1 MKKIVSTF
9 AFALLVGG
17 LTFADD
23 MAPAVKIGAWGR
35 GFFVPVFTG
44 GTDGAKAN
52 TQSLLGTSW
61 GGAPRIGFTIAG
73 DSANVGFQ
81 ADLNL
86 DNFQSTKLVS
96 MGDQQ
101 KIWVKPVDGL
111 TLSIG
116 NIFDDTLRG
125 NGTFGSFDWLRL
137 SWTGE
142 DFTFTRVAAQS
153 GFEASYAM
161 DALYVYV
168 ANSSLATPAD
178 TNKVFAKTLQIGG
191 GYTIKDIGTIRAQA
205 IGVHAAKDYQ
215 VIEAAFKLTAV
226 QNLYVDLGI
235 HYPTDN
241 KLATDANN
249 PESVNLY
256 GNYTADKAKIHG
268 LFSYKLPAKTTTNA
282 GKAGMEAGAGVD
294 YSLDGGLGVGADFRF
309 KDKNQTYNGPVGK
322 SGLTG
327 FFAGVTKGFSNG
339 LVGVG
344 IEYSNTS
351 FAPGYVTADDS
362 TKAHIALPV
371 RFEYWF

>member
-52 TQSLLGTSW
+52 TQTLLGTSW

-142 DFTFTRVAAQS
+142 DFTFTRVIAQS

-168 ANSSLATPAD
+168 ANSQLAAPVD
-178 TNKVFAKTLQIGG
+178 TSKVFAKTLQIGG

-205 IGVHAAKDYQ
+205 TGVHAAKDYN
-215 VIEAAFKLTAV
+215 VINAAFKLTAV
-226 QNLYVDLGI
+226 QNLYADIGI
-235 HYPTDN
+235 FYPTDS
-241 KLATDANN
+241 KTANYKMAIN
-249 PESVNLY
+249 TY
-256 GNYTADKAKIHG
+256 ANYTVDKAKVHV
-268 LFSYKLPAKTTTNA
+268 LFGYTAPATGSDA
-282 GKAGMEAGAGVD
+282 PMEAGFGAD
-294 YSLDGGLGVGADFRF
+294 YGLDGGLGLSGDLRW
-309 KDKNQTYNGPVGK
+309 KNKFAQGNTD
-322 SGLTG
+322 GLTG
-327 FFAGVTKGFSNG
+327 FFAGLTKGFSNG
-339 LVGVG
+339 LVGIG

-351 FAPGYVTADDS
+351 FAPGYVTADDPD
-362 TKAHIALPV
+362 KAHIALPV